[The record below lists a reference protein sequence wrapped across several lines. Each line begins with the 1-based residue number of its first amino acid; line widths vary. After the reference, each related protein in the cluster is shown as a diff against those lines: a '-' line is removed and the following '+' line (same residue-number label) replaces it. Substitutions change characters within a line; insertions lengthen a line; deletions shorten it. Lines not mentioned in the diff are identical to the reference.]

1 VSRANVA
8 RLAALAGIWGAS
20 FLLIKLG
27 LDGLSP
33 AQIVLGRLVLA
44 AAVLLVV
51 VAVRRQPLPPTPAV
65 WGHVTLMGVVANIVP
80 FYLFAWGE
88 QRISSG
94 MAGVLN
100 GTTPLFTL
108 LIAMAALSDERW
120 SLTRVVGLLVGFVG
134 VVLVVAPWNDSGAN
148 ALSGQLACLGAGA
161 CYGVAFVYTR
171 RFLTNRG
178 LSALALSAAQLSMAA
193 LLLLLAAPVVAATP
207 VRLSPSVV
215 GSVVVLGAVGTGFA
229 YLLYYRLITEAGAM
243 SASMVT
249 YLIPVVS
256 VILGVVVLSEPL
268 GWNVFVGAG
277 IVIVGV
283 AVAEGRLG
291 SGPAAGASAA
301 PAAAEAGAP
310 R

>member
-1 VSRANVA
+1 
-8 RLAALAGIWGAS
+8 
-20 FLLIKLG
+20 
-27 LDGLSP
+27 
-33 AQIVLGRLVLA
+33 
-44 AAVLLVV
+44 
-51 VAVRRQPLPPTPAV
+51 
-65 WGHVTLMGVVANIVP
+65 
-80 FYLFAWGE
+80 
-88 QRISSG
+88 
-94 MAGVLN
+94 
-100 GTTPLFTL
+100 
-108 LIAMAALSDERW
+108 
-120 SLTRVVGLLVGFVG
+120 
-134 VVLVVAPWNDSGAN
+134 
-148 ALSGQLACLGAGA
+148 
-161 CYGVAFVYTR
+161 
-171 RFLTNRG
+171 
-178 LSALALSAAQLSMAA
+178 
-193 LLLLLAAPVVAATP
+193 P

-291 SGPAAGASAA
+291 SGPAAGASAV

>member
-1 VSRANVA
+1 MNRANVA
-8 RLAALAGIWGAS
+8 RLAALAGIWGSS
-20 FLLIKLG
+20 FLLIKLA
-27 LDGLSP
+27 LAGLSP

-44 AAVLLVV
+44 AGVLLVV
-51 VAVRRQPLPPTPAV
+51 VAVRRQPLPRTATV
-65 WGHVTLMGVVANIVP
+65 WGQVALMSIVANIVP

-108 LIAMAALSDERW
+108 VIAMIALSDERW
-120 SLTRVVGLLVGFVG
+120 SPTRISGLLMGFVG

-161 CYGVAFVYTR
+161 CYGVSFVYTR

-178 LSALALSAAQLSMAA
+178 LPALALSAAQLSMAA
-193 LLLLLAAPVVAATP
+193 VLLLLAAPLVAATP
-207 VRLSPSVV
+207 VQLSPSVV
-215 GSVVVLGAVGTGFA
+215 GSIVALGAIGTGFA
-229 YLLYYRLITEAGAM
+229 YLLFYRLIAEVGAM

-277 IVIVGV
+277 IVIAGV

-291 SGPAAGASAA
+291 SGSTVSPPPVAAT
-301 PAAAEAGAP
+301 AEAVN
-310 R
+310 RR

>member
-1 VSRANVA
+1 VNRANVA
-8 RLAALAGIWGAS
+8 RLAALAGIWGSS
-20 FLLIKLG
+20 FLLIKLA
-27 LDGLSP
+27 LAGLSP

-44 AAVLLVV
+44 AGVLLVV
-51 VAVRRQPLPPTPAV
+51 VAVRRQPLPRTATV
-65 WGHVTLMGVVANIVP
+65 WGQVALMSIVANIVP

-108 LIAMAALSDERW
+108 VIAMIALSDERW
-120 SLTRVVGLLVGFVG
+120 SPTRISGLLMGFVG

-161 CYGVAFVYTR
+161 CYGVSFVYTR

-178 LSALALSAAQLSMAA
+178 LPALALSAAQLSMAA
-193 LLLLLAAPVVAATP
+193 VLLLLAAPLVAATP
-207 VRLSPSVV
+207 VQLSPSVV
-215 GSVVVLGAVGTGFA
+215 GSIVALGAIGTGFA
-229 YLLYYRLITEAGAM
+229 YLLFYRLIAEVGAM

-277 IVIVGV
+277 IVIAGV

-291 SGPAAGASAA
+291 SGSTVSPPPVAAT
-301 PAAAEAGAP
+301 AEAVN
-310 R
+310 RR